1 MLTLEHLAERVTAI
15 EPPRRFDPFSR
26 RLPKE
31 ELFLLHEKWT
41 PLLGLKNTEK
51 SHIRYLHHRLL
62 NVETSCS
69 GRMAGDAREAVLR
82 MLVATAVQAD
92 AFRMLEIGTLF
103 GVNAAATWDI
113 AVTSFGNASLTI
125 IDPLEGYYG
134 AGRRDPATGL
144 PITRRTVELNL
155 SRMGVPA
162 SDVQLIQGMSQ
173 DGSVIS
179 RAGEKSYN
187 YMFIDGDHSA
197 EGVIRD
203 WRNYGSMLE
212 RGGYAIFDNYNDPSW
227 PEVKEAVDLIGG
239 DPTLELVGVEWH
251 TIVFRKK

>member
-1 MLTLEHLAERVTAI
+1 MITLETLAQRVTDI

-26 RLPKE
+26 RLPRE

-41 PLLGLKNTEK
+41 PLLGLEACEK
-51 SHIRYLHHRLL
+51 SHIRYLHHRLI
-62 NVETSCS
+62 NIETLCA

-82 MLVATAVQAD
+82 MLVATAVKSD

-103 GVNAAATWDI
+103 GVNAAATWDV
-113 AVTSFGNASLTI
+113 AVTSFGQASLTI
-125 IDPLEGYYG
+125 VDPLEGYYG

-155 SRMGVPA
+155 ARLGVTG
-162 SDVQLIQGMSQ
+162 SDVEIIQAMSQ
-173 DGSVIS
+173 EPSALS

-203 WRNYGSMLE
+203 WHNYGPMLE
-212 RGGYAIFDNYNDPSW
+212 AGGYVIFDNYNDPNW
-227 PEVKEAVDLIGG
+227 PEVEDAVDEIAR
-239 DPTLELVGVEWH
+239 DKSIKRVGVEWH
-251 TIVFRKK
+251 TIVFRKI